1 VLINSK
7 RPTSKTEPLG
17 DVLGRIPVAAVERI
31 EVINGGASGIDMQ
44 GYPTIANVVLKPIDL
59 VAASTTVSSTVMP
72 DGSLQP
78 TLDGNYSLKRGDKS
92 INVTVGWRRAR
103 YRPGHRLPH
112 HAVCRRLERK

>member
-1 VLINSK
+1 
-7 RPTSKTEPLG
+7 
-17 DVLGRIPVAAVERI
+17 
-31 EVINGGASGIDMQ
+31 
-44 GYPTIANVVLKPIDL
+44 
-59 VAASTTVSSTVMP
+59 MP

-78 TLDGNYSLKRGDKS
+78 ALDGNYSLKRGDKS